1 MLERV
6 TDDPCTWTSTSSAS
20 DAGSPWVSSFV
31 RWLREDY
38 RVRASTLE
46 AYTCDIALLSRWAL
60 QERLSLL
67 RLTGADLARYL
78 SERLASGTQTST
90 LHRQLSSW
98 RRFYAFLVD
107 QGAVAASPAATLHG
121 PRLTRHGPRL
131 VPADQLNR
139 LVQPAA
145 GRDFSSGSTYRAR
158 RDHAIVWTL
167 YATALG
173 VSDVRLL
180 LWRQIDE
187 TLRVVNVPQRIWPL
201 RSIKLDAQSLAVFKA
216 LRGCAASEGG
226 ELGTSVYCFPTA
238 SGLPLSRQALS
249 QVVRR
254 WAGACGIS
262 DSVTPSMLRQTGRA
276 DQARRRRR

>member
-6 TDDPCTWTSTSSAS
+6 TDDSCTWTAASSVS
-20 DAGSPWVSSFV
+20 DASLLWVASFV
-31 RWLREDY
+31 RCLRDDY

-46 AYTCDIALLSRWAL
+46 AYTVDIALLSRWAV
-60 QERLSLL
+60 QEQLTLL

-78 SERLASGTQTST
+78 RERIASGTQTST

-107 QGAVAASPAATLHG
+107 QGAVAVSPVATVHG
-121 PRLTRHGPRL
+121 PRVTRRGPRL

-139 LVQPAA
+139 LLQPAE
-145 GRDFSSGSTYRAR
+145 GRDASLESTYRAR

-167 YATALG
+167 YATGLG

-187 TLRVVNVPQRIWPL
+187 TLGVVNVPQRIWPL
-201 RSIKLDAQSLAVFKA
+201 RSVGLDAQALAVFKA
-216 LRGCAASEGG
+216 LRGCAASAGG
-226 ELGTSVYCFPTA
+226 EQGTSVYCFPTA

-254 WAGACGIS
+254 WAGACGCS
-262 DSVTPSMLRQTGRA
+262 ANVTPSMLRQTGRA
-276 DQARRRRR
+276 DHAQRRRR